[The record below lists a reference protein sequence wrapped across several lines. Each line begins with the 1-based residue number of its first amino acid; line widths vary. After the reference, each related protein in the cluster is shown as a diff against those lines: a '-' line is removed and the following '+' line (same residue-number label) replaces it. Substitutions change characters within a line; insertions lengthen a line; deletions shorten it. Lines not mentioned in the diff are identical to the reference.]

1 MDCVAD
7 CPSVSLTDALHPA
20 SMSFF
25 QFKLLHNLMEYFN
38 TPIEGLDGLPSQN
51 PVLQVATKLSSEGL
65 PRHQFHPPYEM
76 MAESD
81 KHAKQ

>member
-25 QFKLLHNLMEYFN
+25 QVKLLHKLMEYN
-38 TPIEGLDGLPSQN
+38 TPIEGLDGLPSKN
-51 PVLQVATKLSSEGL
+51 LVLQVATKLSSEGM
-65 PRHQFHPPYEM
+65 PRQPEI
-76 MAESD
+76 
-81 KHAKQ
+81 